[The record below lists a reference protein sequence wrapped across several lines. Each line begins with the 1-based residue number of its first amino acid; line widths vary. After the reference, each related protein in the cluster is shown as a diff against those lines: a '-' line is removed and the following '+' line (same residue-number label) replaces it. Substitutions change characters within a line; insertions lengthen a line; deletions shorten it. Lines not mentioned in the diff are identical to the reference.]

1 MKTKLIALMG
11 LAFAAAFSSAD
22 IFDIG
27 VDISGITSVDGQ
39 GDPDNFNGFLD
50 LGAILP
56 GFTNFHVIGL
66 GWDVTI
72 ETVGF
77 SWLSEATI
85 SSGDSAAKFVNLNP
99 GFDQPNSGTMNFNSG
114 GVVDLVGL
122 ALDFNLQPDN
132 LLTVEFFESFDD
144 VANAVDA
151 NYLQGSTLT
160 YRVEATA
167 VPEPAT
173 MAVLGLGVAALAR
186 RRRNK

>member
-22 IFDIG
+22 VFDIG
-27 VDISGITSVDGQ
+27 VNVAGITSVDGQ

-50 LGAILP
+50 LGSILP
-56 GFTNFHVIGL
+56 GYTNFHVIGL

-77 SWLSEATI
+77 SWLSEAVI
-85 SSGDSAAKFVNLNP
+85 SSGDSAAKFVNLTA
-99 GFDQPNSGTMNFNSG
+99 GIGDDFSGTSTYSSG

-144 VANAVDA
+144 NANAVDA
-151 NYLQGSTLT
+151 TYLQGSTLT

>member
-22 IFDIG
+22 ILLVN
-27 VDISGITSVDGQ
+27 VDISGITSVDVQ
-39 GDPDNFNGFLD
+39 GDPDNFYGSLD
-50 LGAILP
+50 MGSVFA
-56 GFTNFHVIGL
+56 GYSNFNVIGL

-77 SWLSEATI
+77 SWLSEAVI
-85 SSGDSAAKFVNLNP
+85 SSGDSVAKFVNLTP
-99 GFDQPNSGTMNFNSG
+99 GIGVNNSGTQNFNSG

-122 ALDFNLQPDN
+122 GLDFALQPDN

-144 VANAVDA
+144 NPNAIDA
-151 NYLQGSTLT
+151 TYLQGSVLT
-160 YRVEATA
+160 YQLEATA